1 MIGLYLIFSFL
12 AAVAVAGLCYLSIR
26 NYRVYKTNLQVE
38 AELNKII
45 NSTLETIQKN
55 KDDLTENA
63 KEDLTE
69 NAKEEDLDVFTS
81 PDMMSAIITVIVNK
95 LGTLRLSMQDFIIAG
110 DEVVSVYVDTET
122 QEIILSLN
130 HNLNSNDLLVGF
142 KAPPDNTFH

>member
-55 KDDLTENA
+55 KDNLTEN
-63 KEDLTE
+63 T
-69 NAKEEDLDVFTS
+69 KEEDLDVFTS

>member
-12 AAVAVAGLCYLSIR
+12 AAVTMAGLCYLSIR

-55 KDDLTENA
+55 KD
-63 KEDLTE
+63 DLTE